1 MSGQLRICYHGT
13 NQEAGEAIQK
23 EGFRVG
29 TYFAAHLEDALTFGG
44 PYVFEVLFPDPGDP
58 PPWQFTIREEVP
70 PQRIVC
76 LARYELTVL
85 YDDPA
90 KRREVFNSGKG
101 PSK

>member
-44 PYVFEVLFPDPGDP
+44 PYVFEVLFLDPGDP
-58 PPWQFTIREEVP
+58 PPWQPRGSSRPSMTP
-70 PQRIVC
+70 
-76 LARYELTVL
+76 ARMSTMS
-85 YDDPA
+85 
-90 KRREVFNSGKG
+90 R
-101 PSK
+101 